1 MAGFE
6 PLKGHCTCG
15 SIQYQL
21 SAPPLVVHCCHCTW
35 CQREVG
41 AAFATNAQIEAYN
54 FKITS
59 LEEPIFI
66 QIPSVSGAGQL
77 VARCPTCYTAVY
89 SHNSPRGAI
98 GKAIMFVKIGTL
110 ADGSRQRVRP
120 DVHIYTS
127 TKVEWVDLQKE
138 EERGIKV
145 YEGYYQRED
154 VWSESSLQRRT
165 RLLEWLESAKEKG
178 TSPE

>member
-1 MAGFE
+1 
-6 PLKGHCTCG
+6 
-15 SIQYQL
+15 
-21 SAPPLVVHCCHCTW
+21 
-35 CQREVG
+35 
-41 AAFATNAQIEAYN
+41 
-54 FKITS
+54 
-59 LEEPIFI
+59 
-66 QIPSVSGAGQL
+66 
-77 VARCPTCYTAVY
+77 
-89 SHNSPRGAI
+89 
-98 GKAIMFVKIGTL
+98 MFVKIGTL

-165 RLLEWLESAKEKG
+165 KLLEWLESAKEKG
-178 TSPE
+178 DQE